1 MAMMQ
6 RTMRWATFYM
16 TGGASQT
23 TPSLGD
29 QYACEP
35 EYKPSM
41 PEKAFRMIK
50 DYAVFIVF
58 IYLAIVFLISNF
70 DMYGDLKSQALEVF
84 KRRVHYYD
92 LDDQLNG
99 VASLLPVHFFQRF
112 AKLDIIE
119 LIECSEKSNQRA
131 CYSAARRTCI
141 AKFTTLNGALL
152 AGTLHGGPG
161 GGKIVGNV
169 ENVIIDTQA

>member
-1 MAMMQ
+1 
-6 RTMRWATFYM
+6 
-16 TGGASQT
+16 
-23 TPSLGD
+23 
-29 QYACEP
+29 
-35 EYKPSM
+35 M

-99 VASLLPVHFFQRF
+99 VASLLPVHFF
-112 AKLDIIE
+112 
-119 LIECSEKSNQRA
+119 
-131 CYSAARRTCI
+131 
-141 AKFTTLNGALL
+141 
-152 AGTLHGGPG
+152 
-161 GGKIVGNV
+161 
-169 ENVIIDTQA
+169 

>member
-23 TPSLGD
+23 NPSLGD